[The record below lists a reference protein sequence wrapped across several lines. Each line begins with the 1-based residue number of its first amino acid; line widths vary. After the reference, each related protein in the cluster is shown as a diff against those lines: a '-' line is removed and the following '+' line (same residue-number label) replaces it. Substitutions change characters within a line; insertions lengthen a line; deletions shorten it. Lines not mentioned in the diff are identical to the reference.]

1 VVLCGHGTL
10 SAAKVVFGLSPS
22 FNTVTFQTRYAGLL
36 TAVKK
41 SSAEELLPKSL
52 DIQITL
58 PIMPVS
64 EVSAEYDQRARELF
78 VKHSSVE
85 ESDIVNVVSFPWG
98 PGCALIE
105 IKDTVDLKNL
115 TVSAKSLVSADPK
128 AKNREST

>member
-1 VVLCGHGTL
+1 M
-10 SAAKVVFGLSPS
+10 SAAKVVFGLDPT
-22 FNTVTFQTRYAGLL
+22 FNTITFQTRYAGLL

-41 SSAEELLPKSL
+41 SNAENSGSKSL

-64 EVSAEYDQRARELF
+64 DVSAEYDQRAREVF
-78 VKHSSVE
+78 VKYSSAE
-85 ESDIVNVVSFPWG
+85 PSDIVNVVSFPWG

-115 TVSAKSLVSADPK
+115 SVSPKSLVSVRADRPP
-128 AKNREST
+128 R